1 MNHSPGAVWWRSSLL
16 SYRPFEYSRRF
27 TVPPVVP
34 PLITLGVAFDSMYDF
49 TVAGV
54 ADGLVC
60 R

>member
-1 MNHSPGAVWWRSSLL
+1 M

-34 PLITLGVAFDSMYDF
+34 PLITLGVALDSMYDL
-49 TVAGV
+49 TVAGL

>member
-1 MNHSPGAVWWRSSLL
+1 LL
-16 SYRPFEYSRRF
+16 KSRRF

-34 PLITLGVAFDSMYDF
+34 PLTTFGVALVSMYDL